1 MRIIRYI
8 LLGIGTF
15 LIFPPFL
22 FTPIGFILFPLICFE
37 LDLIN
42 KLPKKNYFFF
52 GFTFSFGFLSLYLS
66 WIVNPFLVFE
76 ETKNLAFLS
85 IFLILFISIIF
96 GVIFY
101 ISKIL
106 FRDLLPSFVLLP
118 YVFIVFELIISNILT
133 GFPWIS
139 FSLII
144 SNLSIGLTLIKY
156 TGTIFTSFL
165 VVLFFSLP
173 YLFLITQNK
182 TKNIFPILLAPII
195 LFTMFFCY
203 SYFNKEIGPI
213 KNFKIKI
220 IQLNKEI
227 NILKKNKLK
236 IVEDKILRAINS
248 SDANLIIFAEN
259 NYPYL
264 IEKLKFPKI
273 QSIINHNQTV
283 IIGGTRI
290 DNETKSYYN
299 SLFAINNI
307 KIKKFDK
314 KILVPFGEFLPMR
327 NFFSFIEQISGPQD
341 FSNGLDNRLIKIG
354 EELSFIPVICYEII
368 FYWKLINKINYDAD
382 ILINITND
390 KWFGSLLGPYQHL
403 YLTKLRAS
411 EFNKPIIRVSNN
423 GVSAIIDNKSN
434 ILAYS
439 KLNNYEEIEHS
450 FTYRKNNSLFVFH
463 KFFLFSLIF
472 LFLITIYFS
481 KNKTDE

>member
-1 MRIIRYI
+1 MRVIRHI

-22 FTPIGFILFPLICFE
+22 FTPIGFIIFPLICLE
-37 LDLIN
+37 LDSI
-42 KLPKKNYFFF
+42 KSLPKKNYFFF
-52 GFTFSFGFLSLYLS
+52 GFTFSFSFLVFYLS

-85 IFLILFISIIF
+85 IFLILFISIIA

-101 ISKIL
+101 FSKIL
-106 FRDLLPSFVLLP
+106 FKDLLPTFIFLP
-118 YVFIVFELIISNILT
+118 YVLIIFELIISNILS

-144 SNLSIGLTLIKY
+144 SNLNIGLTLIKH
-156 TGTIFTSFL
+156 TGTIFTSFFIL
-165 VVLFFSLP
+165 VIFSSP
-173 YLFLITQNK
+173 YFFLITQYKIKNK
-182 TKNIFPILLAPII
+182 LPLLFVPII
-195 LFTMFFCY
+195 LFFIVFCY
-203 SYFNKEIGPI
+203 AYLNKKTDPI

-220 IQLNKEI
+220 VQLNKEI
-227 NILKKNKLK
+227 NILKKNKLQ
-236 IVEDKILRAINS
+236 IIEDKILRAINS

-259 NYPYL
+259 DYPYL
-264 IEKLKFPKI
+264 VEKIKFPKI
-273 QSIINHNQTV
+273 QSIITENQTV

-290 DNETKSYYN
+290 DDETKKYYN
-299 SLFAINNI
+299 TLFSINKN

-314 KILVPFGEFLPMR
+314 QILVPFGEFLPMR
-327 NFFSFIEQISGPQD
+327 NFFSFIEKISGPQD
-341 FSNGLDNRLIKIG
+341 FSKGLDNRLIKIG

-368 FYWKLINKINYDAD
+368 FYWRLINKINYDAD

-423 GVSAIIDNKSN
+423 GVSAVINNKSN
-434 ILAYS
+434 ILIYS
-439 KLNNYEEIEHS
+439 NLNDYEEIEHS
-450 FTYRKNNSLFVFH
+450 LNYIKQSSLITFH
-463 KFFLFSLIF
+463 KYFLFSLVFLLIF
-472 LFLITIYFS
+472 IIYFS
-481 KNKTDE
+481 KQKLNE